1 VALALTF
8 DNLDDAAAGSLPP
21 LLDLLDEL
29 GLRATY
35 FVEAV
40 NAERRPMAVRE
51 LAARGHEIGFHAWEH
66 ERWGEL
72 EPDREAELVERGT
85 AAFARLGVPVEGF
98 RPPGGGL
105 TGDTLRLLADAGI
118 TWCSPAG
125 EEAYVDAD
133 TGIAVL
139 PFRWALVDATY
150 LHPPMGGLL
159 SAPDAERRLQAAL
172 DSTPE
177 PAVLILHPF
186 LALHREVR
194 EAQGRLL
201 RRLAAEREVVPGSVA
216 AAALR

>member
-1 VALALTF
+1 MALALTF
-8 DNLDDAAAGSLPP
+8 DNLDEAAAGALPP

-35 FVEAV
+35 FVEAA
-40 NAERRPMAVRE
+40 NAELRPMAVRE

-72 EPDREAELVERGT
+72 EPDREAELVERGM
-85 AAFARLGVPVEGF
+85 AAFARLGVEVEGF
-98 RPPGGGL
+98 RPPGGAL
-105 TGDTLRLLADAGI
+105 TERTLRLLADAGLS
-118 TWCSPAG
+118 WCSPAG

-159 SAPDAERRLQAAL
+159 SAPDAERRLWAAL
-172 DSTPE
+172 ETTPE

-186 LALHREVR
+186 LAVDREVR
-194 EAQGRLL
+194 AAHERIL
-201 RRLAAEREVVPGSVA
+201 RRLVDAEVVAGGVA

>member
-1 VALALTF
+1 MRHAL
-8 DNLDDAAAGSLPP
+8 
-21 LLDLLDEL
+21 
-29 GLRATY
+29 
-35 FVEAV
+35 
-40 NAERRPMAVRE
+40 AVRE
-51 LAARGHEIGFHAWEH
+51 IASRGHEVGFHAWEH

-72 EPDREAELVERGT
+72 EPDREAELVERGM
-85 AAFARLGVPVEGF
+85 AAFARLGVSVEGF

-125 EEAYVDAD
+125 EEAHVDAD
-133 TGIAVL
+133 TGVAVL

-159 SAPDAERRLQAAL
+159 SAPDAERRLWAAL
-172 DSTPE
+172 DTTPE

-186 LALHREVR
+186 LAVHREVR
-194 EAQGRLL
+194 AAHERIR
-201 RRLAAEREVVPGSVA
+201 RRLAEGDVVSGGVA

>member
-1 VALALTF
+1 LAVALTF
-8 DNLDDAAAGSLPP
+8 DNLDDAASRELPE

-40 NAERRPMAVRE
+40 NAERRPMALRE
-51 LAARGHEIGFHAWEH
+51 IAARGHEVGFHAWEH
-66 ERWGEL
+66 ELWGEL
-72 EPDREAELVERGT
+72 EPDREAELVERGM
-85 AAFARLGVPVEGF
+85 AAYESLGIRVEGF

-105 TGDTLRLLADAGI
+105 TGQTLELLADAGI

-125 EEAYVDAD
+125 EEAGVDEQ

-139 PFRWALVDATY
+139 PFRWPLVDATY

-159 SAPDAERRLQAAL
+159 SAPDAERRLHSAL
-172 DSTPE
+172 ESTPD

-186 LALHREVR
+186 LAVDREVR
-194 EAQGRLL
+194 AAHARIL
-201 RRLAAEREVVPGSVA
+201 RRLAEGDVVTGGVA

>member
-1 VALALTF
+1 MRVALTF
-8 DNLDDAAAGSLPP
+8 DNLDEAASRELPQ

-35 FVEAV
+35 FVEAA
-40 NAERRPMAVRE
+40 NAERHPLAVRE
-51 LAARGHEIGFHAWEH
+51 IASRGHEVGFHAWEH

-72 EPDREAELVERGT
+72 EPDREAELIERSM
-85 AAFARLGVPVEGF
+85 AAYAKLGIQVEGF

-105 TGDTLRLLADAGI
+105 TEQTLRLIAEAGL

-125 EEAYVDAD
+125 EEAYVDD
-133 TGIAVL
+133 DSGVAVL
-139 PFRWALVDATY
+139 PFRWSLVDASY

-159 SAPDAERRLQAAL
+159 SAADAERRLEAAL
-172 DSTPE
+172 ETAPE

-186 LALHREVR
+186 LAADPDVR
-194 EAQGRLL
+194 AAHERIL
-201 RRLAAEREVVPGSVA
+201 RRLAEREVVPGGVA